1 MVMDRLPLP
10 FKWQW
15 NLGTKPKRISTPV
28 LVSPPD
34 ESFLAPLEEHPDVHA
49 IWDTGAAQ
57 TYVTPRLSQRLNLPF
72 VGMRPIGGITPGQRI
87 SPVHLAFFTVPEPAA
102 KGAVQLGVGFPGPNP
117 VTLLHSDEVL
127 DNGRYDVLIGMDLI
141 CLGDF
146 SLAMAENGDW
156 LLTLCW
162 PHAATL
168 PSQTPLRPAKQE

>member
-34 ESFLAPLEEHPDVHA
+34 ESFLAPLEEHTDVHA